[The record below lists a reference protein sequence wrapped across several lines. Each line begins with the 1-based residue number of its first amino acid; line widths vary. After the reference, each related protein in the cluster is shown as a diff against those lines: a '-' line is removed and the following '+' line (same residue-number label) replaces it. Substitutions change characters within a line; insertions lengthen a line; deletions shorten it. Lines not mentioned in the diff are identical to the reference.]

1 MRSLTQLQFALQ
13 KQLEEQLASIY
24 HIDQQIRELPHG
36 PPSPEIQLLEQQLKE
51 TLKENSVRLGKHIS
65 RNEVLTKEL
74 IRLEIEAEQLQQS
87 NVLQQQRIVDLQGS
101 VGTARKHHQFL
112 IEQTERLERDL
123 SESDANKQLL
133 AEQKDE
139 LDSSIAERQRQC
151 DELQEEIDDLQQKS
165 AHLQRNIEGLQQLK
179 EQNLLS
185 VMDLNTRLHDV
196 SSGKD

>member
-13 KQLEEQLASIY
+13 QQLEEQLASIY
-24 HIDQQIRELPHG
+24 HIDEQIRELPPG

-51 TLKENSVRLGKHIS
+51 TLKENSVRLGKHIA

-112 IEQTERLERDL
+112 IEQTERLESDL
-123 SESDANKQLL
+123 NQSDANKRLL
-133 AEQKDE
+133 VEQKDE